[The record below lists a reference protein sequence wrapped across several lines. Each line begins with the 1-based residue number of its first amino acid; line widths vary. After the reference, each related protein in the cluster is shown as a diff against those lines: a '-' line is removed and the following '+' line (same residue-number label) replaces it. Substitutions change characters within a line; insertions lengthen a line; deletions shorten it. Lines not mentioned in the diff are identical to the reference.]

1 MAARKASLQLRLLRR
16 KCCLR
21 TLGMLAL
28 YTAVF
33 VLAAVAF
40 ELVLK
45 APLAEWVAE
54 ATSYWIIVDPDSL
67 SDFVEQHDGGY
78 EWQIIMGGDGMFHA
92 RDLHFYNIV
101 RAAKIPLAVA
111 LFAAGA
117 IAIAIAGLMRPLRYF
132 DELAHAVT
140 TLVEDRS
147 RPVELSSDLAITQN
161 ELNAVRAESL
171 ANESAAIAAERRKN
185 ELVAYLAHDIKTP
198 LTSVI
203 GYLALLDEAPDLPDD
218 ARRRYIATASEK
230 AVRLEGLIDEFFEI
244 TRYNLQSIPI
254 ERTWVGVRLFCEQVA
269 ESFYPD
275 AQARGLSL
283 VVRAPDDARFFVDA
297 DKLARAL
304 GNVVRNAV
312 AYADDGTEIVIAASF
327 AVSAVNAPTGA
338 SAAAGVST
346 VATTTSDAESDA
358 NASAGANANVNA
370 NVNATPSSNVTD
382 VSSSPTSS
390 AQAVPTFAR
399 PSAYDVAYG
408 YAPAASDAAGGAT
421 LQGGG
426 TSPASSAAS
435 AFTPT
440 PGAGSWVL
448 SVTNQ
453 GREISPAHLQSIFDK
468 FYREDGARGTGSGGA
483 GLGLAIAKEIIAAH
497 GGTIGAASERGITT
511 FVVTLP
517 A

>member
-21 TLGMLAL
+21 TLGMLVL
-28 YTAVF
+28 YMAVF
-33 VLAAVAF
+33 VAVATVF

-45 APLAEWVAE
+45 APLAEWVAD
-54 ATSYWIIVDPDSL
+54 ATSSWVIVDPNSL
-67 SDFVEQHDGGY
+67 GDFVERHGGAY
-78 EWQIIMGGDGMFHA
+78 EWQIIMGGDGLYHA
-92 RDLHFYNIV
+92 RDLHLYNIV
-101 RAAKIPLAVA
+101 KAAKIPLAVA

-117 IAIAIAGLMRPLRYF
+117 IAIVVAGLMRPLRYF

-147 RPVELSSDLAITQN
+147 HPVVLSPDLAITQN
-161 ELNAVRAESL
+161 ELNAVRAASL

-203 GYLALLDEAPDLPDD
+203 GYLALLDEAPDLPED

-327 AVSAVNAPTGA
+327 AVSAASATAGASAATGA
-338 SAAAGVST
+338 SAVAA
-346 VATTTSDAESDA
+346 TTSDAESG
-358 NASAGANANVNA
+358 ASAGANANVNA
-370 NVNATPSSNVTD
+370 TPNSNAAD
-382 VSSSPTSS
+382 ASSSPTSS
-390 AQAVPTFAR
+390 AQVVPVSTR

-408 YAPAASDAAGGAT
+408 YAPAISNAAGGAT
-421 LQGGG
+421 LQGDGA
-426 TSPASSAAS
+426 SPASSAAS
-435 AFTPT
+435 TFAPA

-497 GGTIGAASERGITT
+497 GGTIGAMSERGVTT
-511 FVVTLP
+511 FAITLP

>member
-28 YTAVF
+28 YAAVF

-140 TLVEDRS
+140 SLVEDRT
-147 RPVELSSDLAITQN
+147 RPVELPSDLAITQN
-161 ELNAVRAESL
+161 ELNAVRAASL
-171 ANESAAIAAERRKN
+171 ANESAAVAAERRKN

-203 GYLALLDEAPDLPDD
+203 GYLALLDEAPDLPED

-254 ERTWVGVRLFCEQVA
+254 ERAWVGVRLFCEQVA

-327 AVSAVNAPTGA
+327 AVSAANATAGALAATGA
-338 SAAAGVST
+338 SA
-346 VATTTSDAESDA
+346 VATTTSDAESG
-358 NASAGANANVNA
+358 ASAVANA
-370 NVNATPSSNVTD
+370 NVNATPNSNAAD
-382 VSSSPTSS
+382 ASSSPTSS
-390 AQAVPTFAR
+390 AQVVPTFAR

-497 GGTIGAASERGITT
+497 GGTIGAMSERGVTAFAI
-511 FVVTLP
+511 TLP

>member
-1 MAARKASLQLRLLRR
+1 MAARKTSLQLRLLRR

-21 TLGMLAL
+21 TLGMFVL
-28 YTAVF
+28 YVAVF
-33 VLAAVAF
+33 VAVATVF

-45 APLAEWVAE
+45 APLAEWVAD
-54 ATSYWIIVDPDSL
+54 ATSSWIVVDPNSL
-67 SDFVEQHDGGY
+67 GDFVERHGGAY
-78 EWQIIMGGDGMFHA
+78 EWQIIMGSDDLYHA
-92 RDLHFYNIV
+92 RDLHIYNMV
-101 RAAKIPLAVA
+101 KAAKIPLAVT

-117 IAIAIAGLMRPLRYF
+117 IAIVIAGLMRPLRYF

-147 RPVELSSDLAITQN
+147 HPVVLSPDLAITQN
-161 ELNAVRAESL
+161 ELNAVRAASL

-254 ERTWVGVRLFCEQVA
+254 ERAWVGVRLFCEQVA

-327 AVSAVNAPTGA
+327 AVSAANAAAGA
-338 SAAAGVST
+338 SAAGASA
-346 VATTTSDAESDA
+346 VAATTSDAESD
-358 NASAGANANVNA
+358 ASAGANANVNA
-370 NVNATPSSNVTD
+370 IPNSNATD

-399 PSAYDVAYG
+399 TSAYDVAYG

-497 GGTIGAASERGITT
+497 GGTIGAASERGVTT

-517 A
+517 V

>member
-21 TLGMLAL
+21 TLGMLVL
-28 YTAVF
+28 YMAVF
-33 VLAAVAF
+33 VAVATVF

-45 APLAEWVAE
+45 APLAEWVAD
-54 ATSYWIIVDPDSL
+54 ATSSWVIVDPNSL
-67 SDFVEQHDGGY
+67 GDFVERHGGAY
-78 EWQIIMGGDGMFHA
+78 EWQIIMGSDDLYHA
-92 RDLHFYNIV
+92 RDLHLYNIV
-101 RAAKIPLAVA
+101 KAAKIPLAVA

-117 IAIAIAGLMRPLRYF
+117 IAIVVAGLMRPLRYF

-147 RPVELSSDLAITQN
+147 HPVVLSPDLAITQN
-161 ELNAVRAESL
+161 ELNAVRAASL

-254 ERTWVGVRLFCEQVA
+254 ERAWVGVRLFCEQVA

-312 AYADDGTEIVIAASF
+312 AYADDGTGIVIAASF
-327 AVSAVNAPTGA
+327 AVSAANATAGALAATGA
-338 SAAAGVST
+338 SA
-346 VATTTSDAESDA
+346 VATTTSDAESG
-358 NASAGANANVNA
+358 ASAGANANA
-370 NVNATPSSNVTD
+370 NATPNSNAAD

-408 YAPAASDAAGGAT
+408 YAPAVSGAAGGAT

-426 TSPASSAAS
+426 ASPASSAAS

-497 GGTIGAASERGITT
+497 GGTIGAASERGVTT

>member
-21 TLGMLAL
+21 TLGMLVL
-28 YTAVF
+28 YMAVF
-33 VLAAVAF
+33 VAVATVF

-45 APLAEWVAE
+45 APLAEWVAD
-54 ATSYWIIVDPDSL
+54 ATSSWVIVDPNSL
-67 SDFVEQHDGGY
+67 GDFVERHGGAY
-78 EWQIIMGGDGMFHA
+78 EWQIIMGSDGLYHA
-92 RDLHFYNIV
+92 RDLHLYNIV
-101 RAAKIPLAVA
+101 KAAKIPLAVA

-117 IAIAIAGLMRPLRYF
+117 IAIVVAGLMRPLRYF

-147 RPVELSSDLAITQN
+147 HPVVLSPDLAITQN
-161 ELNAVRAESL
+161 ELNAVRAASL

-254 ERTWVGVRLFCEQVA
+254 ERAWVGVRLFCEQVA

-346 VATTTSDAESDA
+346 VAATTSDAESDA
-358 NASAGANANVNA
+358 NASAGANAN
-370 NVNATPSSNVTD
+370 ATPNSNAAD
-382 VSSSPTSS
+382 ASSSPISS
-390 AQAVPTFAR
+390 AQVVLVSTR

-408 YAPAASDAAGGAT
+408 YAPAVSGAAGGAT

-426 TSPASSAAS
+426 ASPASSAAS
-435 AFTPT
+435 AFVSA

-497 GGTIGAASERGITT
+497 GGTIGAASERGVTT

>member
-21 TLGMLAL
+21 TLGMLVL
-28 YTAVF
+28 YMAVF
-33 VLAAVAF
+33 VAVATVL

-45 APLAEWVAE
+45 APLAEWVAD
-54 ATSYWIIVDPDSL
+54 ATSSWVIVDPNSL
-67 SDFVEQHDGGY
+67 GDFVERHGGAY
-78 EWQIIMGGDGMFHA
+78 EWQIIMGSDGLYHA
-92 RDLHFYNIV
+92 RDLHLYNIV
-101 RAAKIPLAVA
+101 KAAKIPLAVA

-117 IAIAIAGLMRPLRYF
+117 IAIVVAGLMRPLRYF

-147 RPVELSSDLAITQN
+147 HPVVLSPDLAITQN
-161 ELNAVRAESL
+161 ELNAVRAASL

-254 ERTWVGVRLFCEQVA
+254 ERAWVGVRLFCEQVA

-327 AVSAVNAPTGA
+327 AVSAASATAGASAATGA
-338 SAAAGVST
+338 SAVAA
-346 VATTTSDAESDA
+346 TTSDAESDA
-358 NASAGANANVNA
+358 NASAGANAN
-370 NVNATPSSNVTD
+370 ATPNSNAAD
-382 VSSSPTSS
+382 ASSSPISS
-390 AQAVPTFAR
+390 AQVVLVSTR

-408 YAPAASDAAGGAT
+408 YAPAVSGAAGGAT

-426 TSPASSAAS
+426 ASPASSAAS
-435 AFTPT
+435 AFVSA

-483 GLGLAIAKEIIAAH
+483 GLGLAIAKEIIATH
-497 GGTIGAASERGITT
+497 GGTIGAASERGVTT

>member
-1 MAARKASLQLRLLRR
+1 MAARKTSLQLRLLRR

-21 TLGMLAL
+21 TLGMLVL
-28 YTAVF
+28 YMAVF
-33 VLAAVAF
+33 VAVATVF

-45 APLAEWVAE
+45 APLAEWVAD
-54 ATSYWIIVDPDSL
+54 ATSSWVIVDPNSL
-67 SDFVEQHDGGY
+67 GDFVERHGGAY
-78 EWQIIMGGDGMFHA
+78 EWQIIMGSDGLYHA
-92 RDLHFYNIV
+92 RDLHLYNIV
-101 RAAKIPLAVA
+101 KAAKIPLAVA

-117 IAIAIAGLMRPLRYF
+117 IAIVVAGLMRPLRYF

-147 RPVELSSDLAITQN
+147 HPVVLSPDLAITQN
-161 ELNAVRAESL
+161 ELNAVRAASL

-254 ERTWVGVRLFCEQVA
+254 ERAWVGVRLFCEQVA

-346 VATTTSDAESDA
+346 VAATTSDAESDA
-358 NASAGANANVNA
+358 NASAGANANA
-370 NVNATPSSNVTD
+370 NATPNSNAAD
-382 VSSSPTSS
+382 ASSSPISS
-390 AQAVPTFAR
+390 AQVVLVSTR

-408 YAPAASDAAGGAT
+408 YAPAVSGAAGGAT

-426 TSPASSAAS
+426 ASPASSAAS
-435 AFTPT
+435 AFVSA

-497 GGTIGAASERGITT
+497 GGTIGAASERGVTT

>member
-1 MAARKASLQLRLLRR
+1 MAARKTSLQLRLLRR

-21 TLGMLAL
+21 TLGM
-28 YTAVF
+28 F
-33 VLAAVAF
+33 VLYVAMFVAVATVF

-45 APLAEWVAE
+45 APLAEWVAD
-54 ATSYWIIVDPDSL
+54 ATSSWIVVDPNSL
-67 SDFVEQHDGGY
+67 GDFVERHGGAY
-78 EWQIIMGGDGMFHA
+78 EWQIIMGSDDLYHA
-92 RDLHFYNIV
+92 RDLHIYNMV
-101 RAAKIPLAVA
+101 KAAKIPLAVTI
-111 LFAAGA
+111 FAAGA
-117 IAIAIAGLMRPLRYF
+117 IAIVIAGLMRPLRYF

-147 RPVELSSDLAITQN
+147 HPVVLSPDLAITQN
-161 ELNAVRAESL
+161 ELNAVRAASL

-254 ERTWVGVRLFCEQVA
+254 ERAWVGVRLFCEQVA

-327 AVSAVNAPTGA
+327 AVSAANATAGA
-338 SAAAGVST
+338 SAAAGASA
-346 VATTTSDAESDA
+346 VAATTSDAESD
-358 NASAGANANVNA
+358 ASAGANANVNA
-370 NVNATPSSNVTD
+370 TPNSNATD

-408 YAPAASDAAGGAT
+408 YAPAASKAAGGAT

-497 GGTIGAASERGITT
+497 GGTISAASERGVTT

-517 A
+517 V

>member
-21 TLGMLAL
+21 TLGMLVL
-28 YTAVF
+28 YMAVF
-33 VLAAVAF
+33 VAVATVF

-45 APLAEWVAE
+45 APLAEWVAD
-54 ATSYWIIVDPDSL
+54 ATSSWVIVDPNSL
-67 SDFVEQHDGGY
+67 GDFVERHGGAY
-78 EWQIIMGGDGMFHA
+78 EWQIIMGSDGLYHA
-92 RDLHFYNIV
+92 RDLHLYNIV
-101 RAAKIPLAVA
+101 KAAKIPLAVA

-117 IAIAIAGLMRPLRYF
+117 IAIVVAGLMRPLRYF

-147 RPVELSSDLAITQN
+147 HPVVLSPDLAITQN
-161 ELNAVRAESL
+161 ELNAVRAASL
-171 ANESAAIAAERRKN
+171 ANESAAVAAERRKN

-203 GYLALLDEAPDLPDD
+203 GYLALLDEAPDLPED

-327 AVSAVNAPTGA
+327 AVSAANAMAGALAATGA
-338 SAAAGVST
+338 SA
-346 VATTTSDAESDA
+346 VATTTSDAESG
-358 NASAGANANVNA
+358 ASAVVNA
-370 NVNATPSSNVTD
+370 NVNATPSSNATD

-390 AQAVPTFAR
+390 AQVVPVSTR

-408 YAPAASDAAGGAT
+408 YAPAVSGAAGGAT
-421 LQGGG
+421 LQGDGA
-426 TSPASSAAS
+426 SPASSAAS
-435 AFTPT
+435 TFAPA

-497 GGTIGAASERGITT
+497 GGTIGAMSERGVTT
-511 FVVTLP
+511 FAITLP

>member
-28 YTAVF
+28 YTVVF

-140 TLVEDRS
+140 ALVEDRT

-161 ELNAVRAESL
+161 ELNAVRAASL
-171 ANESAAIAAERRKN
+171 ANESAAVAAERRKN

-203 GYLALLDEAPDLPDD
+203 GYLALLDEAPDLPED

-327 AVSAVNAPTGA
+327 AVSAENATAGA
-338 SAAAGVST
+338 SAAAGASA
-346 VATTTSDAESDA
+346 VAATTSDAESDA
-358 NASAGANANVNA
+358 SAGANANA
-370 NVNATPSSNVTD
+370 NVNAAPSSNVTD

-408 YAPAASDAAGGAT
+408 YAPAVSGAAGGAT

-426 TSPASSAAS
+426 ASPASSAAS
-435 AFTPT
+435 AFVSA

-497 GGTIGAASERGITT
+497 GGTIGAMSERGVTT
-511 FVVTLP
+511 FAITLP

>member
-1 MAARKASLQLRLLRR
+1 MAARKTSLQLRLLRR

-21 TLGMLAL
+21 TLGMFVL
-28 YTAVF
+28 YVAVF
-33 VLAAVAF
+33 VAVATAF

-45 APLAEWVAE
+45 APLAEWVAD
-54 ATSYWIIVDPDSL
+54 ATSSWVIVDPNSL
-67 SDFVEQHDGGY
+67 GDFVERHGGAY
-78 EWQIIMGGDGMFHA
+78 EWQIIMGSDGLYHA
-92 RDLHFYNIV
+92 RDLHLYNIV
-101 RAAKIPLAVA
+101 KAAKIPLAVA

-117 IAIAIAGLMRPLRYF
+117 IAIVVAGLMRPLRYF

-147 RPVELSSDLAITQN
+147 HPVVLSPDLAITQN
-161 ELNAVRAESL
+161 ELNAVRAASL

-346 VATTTSDAESDA
+346 VAATTSDAESDA
-358 NASAGANANVNA
+358 NASAGANANA
-370 NVNATPSSNVTD
+370 NATPNSNAAD
-382 VSSSPTSS
+382 ASSSPISS
-390 AQAVPTFAR
+390 AQVVLVSTR

-408 YAPAASDAAGGAT
+408 YAPAVSGAAGGAT

-426 TSPASSAAS
+426 ASPASSAAS
-435 AFTPT
+435 AFVSA

-497 GGTIGAASERGITT
+497 GGTIGAASERGVTT

>member
-21 TLGMLAL
+21 TLGMLVL
-28 YTAVF
+28 YMAVF
-33 VLAAVAF
+33 VAAATVF

-45 APLAEWVAE
+45 APLAEWVAD
-54 ATSYWIIVDPDSL
+54 ATSSWVIVDPNSL
-67 SDFVEQHDGGY
+67 GDFVERHGGAY
-78 EWQIIMGGDGMFHA
+78 EWQIIMGSDGLYHA
-92 RDLHFYNIV
+92 RDLHLYNIV
-101 RAAKIPLAVA
+101 KAAKIPLAVA

-117 IAIAIAGLMRPLRYF
+117 IAIVVAGLMRPLRYF

-147 RPVELSSDLAITQN
+147 HPVVLSPDLAITQN
-161 ELNAVRAESL
+161 ELNAVRAASL

-254 ERTWVGVRLFCEQVA
+254 ERAWVGVRLFCEQVA

-327 AVSAVNAPTGA
+327 AVSAASATAGASAATGA
-338 SAAAGVST
+338 SAVAA
-346 VATTTSDAESDA
+346 TTSDAESDA
-358 NASAGANANVNA
+358 NASAGANAN
-370 NVNATPSSNVTD
+370 ATPNSNAAD
-382 VSSSPTSS
+382 ASSSPISS
-390 AQAVPTFAR
+390 AQVVLVSTR
-399 PSAYDVAYG
+399 PSGYDVAYG
-408 YAPAASDAAGGAT
+408 YAPAVSGAAGGAT

-426 TSPASSAAS
+426 ASPASSAAS
-435 AFTPT
+435 AFVSA

-497 GGTIGAASERGITT
+497 GGTIGAMSERGATT
-511 FVVTLP
+511 FAITLP

>member
-21 TLGMLAL
+21 TLGMLVL
-28 YTAVF
+28 YMAVF
-33 VLAAVAF
+33 VAVATVF

-45 APLAEWVAE
+45 APLAEWVAD
-54 ATSYWIIVDPDSL
+54 ATSSWVIVDPNSL
-67 SDFVEQHDGGY
+67 GDFVERHGGAY
-78 EWQIIMGGDGMFHA
+78 EWQIIMGSDGLYHA
-92 RDLHFYNIV
+92 RDLHLYNIV
-101 RAAKIPLAVA
+101 KAAKIPLAVA

-117 IAIAIAGLMRPLRYF
+117 IAIVVAGLMRPLRYF

-147 RPVELSSDLAITQN
+147 HPVVLSPDLAITQN
-161 ELNAVRAESL
+161 ELNAVRAASL

-203 GYLALLDEAPDLPDD
+203 GYLALLDEAPDLPDY

-254 ERTWVGVRLFCEQVA
+254 ERAWVGVRLFCEQVA

-304 GNVVRNAV
+304 GNMVRNAV

-327 AVSAVNAPTGA
+327 AASAANATAGA
-338 SAAAGVST
+338 SAAAGASA
-346 VATTTSDAESDA
+346 VAATTSDAESDA
-358 NASAGANANVNA
+358 SAGANAT
-370 NVNATPSSNVTD
+370 VNATPNSNAAD
-382 VSSSPTSS
+382 ASSSPISS
-390 AQAVPTFAR
+390 AQVVLVSTR

-408 YAPAASDAAGGAT
+408 YAPAVSGAAGGAT

-426 TSPASSAAS
+426 ASPASSTAS
-435 AFTPT
+435 AFVSA

-497 GGTIGAASERGITT
+497 GGTIGAMSERGVTT

>member
-21 TLGMLAL
+21 TLGMLVL
-28 YTAVF
+28 YMAVF
-33 VLAAVAF
+33 VAVATVF

-45 APLAEWVAE
+45 APLAEWVAD
-54 ATSYWIIVDPDSL
+54 ATSSWVIVDPNSL
-67 SDFVEQHDGGY
+67 GDFVERHGGAY
-78 EWQIIMGGDGMFHA
+78 EWQIIMGTDGLYHA
-92 RDLHFYNIV
+92 RDLHLYNIV
-101 RAAKIPLAVA
+101 KAAKIPLAVA

-117 IAIAIAGLMRPLRYF
+117 IAIVVAGLMRPLRYF

-147 RPVELSSDLAITQN
+147 HPVVLSPDLAITQN
-161 ELNAVRAESL
+161 ELNAVRAASL
-171 ANESAAIAAERRKN
+171 ANESAAVAAERRKN

-203 GYLALLDEAPDLPDD
+203 GYLALLDEAPDLPED
-218 ARRRYIATASEK
+218 ARCRYIATASEK

-327 AVSAVNAPTGA
+327 AVSAANAMVGALAATGA
-338 SAAAGVST
+338 SA
-346 VATTTSDAESDA
+346 VATTTSDAESG
-358 NASAGANANVNA
+358 ASAVANAN
-370 NVNATPSSNVTD
+370 ATPNSNAAD
-382 VSSSPTSS
+382 ASSSPTSS
-390 AQAVPTFAR
+390 AQVVPVSTR

-408 YAPAASDAAGGAT
+408 YAPAISSAAGGAT
-421 LQGGG
+421 LQGDGA
-426 TSPASSAAS
+426 SPASSAAS
-435 AFTPT
+435 IFAPA

-468 FYREDGARGTGSGGA
+468 FYREDGARGTESGGA

-497 GGTIGAASERGITT
+497 GGTIGAMSERGVTT
-511 FVVTLP
+511 FAITLP

>member
-21 TLGMLAL
+21 TLGMLVL
-28 YTAVF
+28 YMAVF
-33 VLAAVAF
+33 VAVATVF

-45 APLAEWVAE
+45 APLAEWVAD
-54 ATSYWIIVDPDSL
+54 ATSSWVIVDPNSL
-67 SDFVEQHDGGY
+67 GDFVERHGGAY
-78 EWQIIMGGDGMFHA
+78 EWQIIMGSDGLYHA
-92 RDLHFYNIV
+92 RDLHLYNIV
-101 RAAKIPLAVA
+101 KAAKIPLAVA

-117 IAIAIAGLMRPLRYF
+117 IAIVVAGLMRPLRYF

-147 RPVELSSDLAITQN
+147 HPVVLSPDLAITQN
-161 ELNAVRAESL
+161 ELNAVRAASL

-254 ERTWVGVRLFCEQVA
+254 ERAWVGVRLFCEQVA

-346 VATTTSDAESDA
+346 VAATTSDAESDA
-358 NASAGANANVNA
+358 NASAVANAN
-370 NVNATPSSNVTD
+370 ATPNSNAAD
-382 VSSSPTSS
+382 ASSSPTSS
-390 AQAVPTFAR
+390 AQVVPVSTR

-408 YAPAASDAAGGAT
+408 YAPAISNAAGGAT
-421 LQGGG
+421 LQGDGA
-426 TSPASSAAS
+426 SPASSAAS
-435 AFTPT
+435 TFAPA

-497 GGTIGAASERGITT
+497 GGTIGAMSERGVTT
-511 FVVTLP
+511 FAITLP

>member
-28 YTAVF
+28 YTVVF

-140 TLVEDRS
+140 ALVEDRT

-161 ELNAVRAESL
+161 ELNAVRAASL
-171 ANESAAIAAERRKN
+171 ANESAAVAAERRKN

-203 GYLALLDEAPDLPDD
+203 GYLALLDEAPDLPED

-327 AVSAVNAPTGA
+327 AVSAENATAGA
-338 SAAAGVST
+338 SAAAGASA
-346 VATTTSDAESDA
+346 VAATTSDAESDA
-358 NASAGANANVNA
+358 SAGANANA

-408 YAPAASDAAGGAT
+408 YAPAVSGAAGGAT

-426 TSPASSAAS
+426 ASPASSAAS
-435 AFTPT
+435 AFVSA

-497 GGTIGAASERGITT
+497 GGTIGAMSERGVTT
-511 FVVTLP
+511 FAITLP

>member
-1 MAARKASLQLRLLRR
+1 M
-16 KCCLR
+16 
-21 TLGMLAL
+21 
-28 YTAVF
+28 
-33 VLAAVAF
+33 
-40 ELVLK
+40 
-45 APLAEWVAE
+45 
-54 ATSYWIIVDPDSL
+54 
-67 SDFVEQHDGGY
+67 
-78 EWQIIMGGDGMFHA
+78 
-92 RDLHFYNIV
+92 
-101 RAAKIPLAVA
+101 
-111 LFAAGA
+111 
-117 IAIAIAGLMRPLRYF
+117 
-132 DELAHAVT
+132 
-140 TLVEDRS
+140 
-147 RPVELSSDLAITQN
+147 
-161 ELNAVRAESL
+161 
-171 ANESAAIAAERRKN
+171 
-185 ELVAYLAHDIKTP
+185 AYLAHDIKTP

-203 GYLALLDEAPDLPDD
+203 GYLVLLDEAPDLPDD

-254 ERTWVGVRLFCEQVA
+254 ERAWVGVRLFCEQVA

-327 AVSAVNAPTGA
+327 AVSAANATAGA
-338 SAAAGVST
+338 SAAAASA
-346 VATTTSDAESDA
+346 VAATTSDAESD
-358 NASAGANANVNA
+358 ASAGANANVNA
-370 NVNATPSSNVTD
+370 TPNSNATD
-382 VSSSPTSS
+382 VSSSPASS

-408 YAPAASDAAGGAT
+408 YAPAASKAAGGAT

-497 GGTIGAASERGITT
+497 GGTIGAASERGVTT

-517 A
+517 V

>member
-21 TLGMLAL
+21 TLGMLVL
-28 YTAVF
+28 YMAVF
-33 VLAAVAF
+33 VAVATVF

-45 APLAEWVAE
+45 APLAEWVAD
-54 ATSYWIIVDPDSL
+54 ATSSWVIVDPNSL
-67 SDFVEQHDGGY
+67 GDFVERHGGAY
-78 EWQIIMGGDGMFHA
+78 EWQIIMGSDGLYHA
-92 RDLHFYNIV
+92 RDLHLYNIV
-101 RAAKIPLAVA
+101 KAAKIPLAVA

-117 IAIAIAGLMRPLRYF
+117 IAIVVAGLMRPLRYF

-147 RPVELSSDLAITQN
+147 HPVVLSPDLAITQN
-161 ELNAVRAESL
+161 ELNAVRAASL

-254 ERTWVGVRLFCEQVA
+254 ERAWVGVRLFCEQVA

-283 VVRAPDDARFFVDA
+283 VVRAPDDARFFADA

-327 AVSAVNAPTGA
+327 AVSAANATAGA

-346 VATTTSDAESDA
+346 VAATTSDAESDA
-358 NASAGANANVNA
+358 SAGANA

-421 LQGGG
+421 LQGDGA
-426 TSPASSAAS
+426 SPASSAAS
-435 AFTPT
+435 TFAPA

-448 SVTNQ
+448 SVANQ

-497 GGTIGAASERGITT
+497 GGTIGAMSERGVTT

>member
-1 MAARKASLQLRLLRR
+1 MAARKTSLQLRLLRR

-28 YTAVF
+28 YTVVF

-140 TLVEDRS
+140 ALVEDRT

-161 ELNAVRAESL
+161 ELNAVRAASL
-171 ANESAAIAAERRKN
+171 ANESAAVAAERRKN

-254 ERTWVGVRLFCEQVA
+254 ERAWVGVRLFCEQVA

-312 AYADDGTEIVIAASF
+312 AYADDGTEIVIAALF

-346 VATTTSDAESDA
+346 FAATTSDAESDA
-358 NASAGANANVNA
+358 NASAGANANA
-370 NVNATPSSNVTD
+370 NATPNSNVTD

-390 AQAVPTFAR
+390 AQAVPVSTR

-408 YAPAASDAAGGAT
+408 YAPAISNAAGGAT
-421 LQGGG
+421 LQGDGA
-426 TSPASSAAS
+426 SPASSAAS
-435 AFTPT
+435 TFAPA

-497 GGTIGAASERGITT
+497 GGTIGAASERGVTT

>member
-1 MAARKASLQLRLLRR
+1 MAARKTSLQLRLLRR

-21 TLGMLAL
+21 TLGMLVL
-28 YTAVF
+28 YMAVF
-33 VLAAVAF
+33 VAVATVF

-45 APLAEWVAE
+45 APLAEWVAD
-54 ATSYWIIVDPDSL
+54 ATSSWVIVDPNSL
-67 SDFVEQHDGGY
+67 GDFVERHGGAY
-78 EWQIIMGGDGMFHA
+78 EWQIIMGSDGLYHA
-92 RDLHFYNIV
+92 RDLHLYNIV
-101 RAAKIPLAVA
+101 KAAKIPLAVA

-117 IAIAIAGLMRPLRYF
+117 IAIVVAGLMRPLRYF

-147 RPVELSSDLAITQN
+147 HPVVLSPDLAITQN
-161 ELNAVRAESL
+161 ELNAVRAASL

-254 ERTWVGVRLFCEQVA
+254 ERAWVGVRLFCEQVA

-327 AVSAVNAPTGA
+327 AASAANATAGA
-338 SAAAGVST
+338 SAAAGASA
-346 VATTTSDAESDA
+346 VAATTSDAESDA
-358 NASAGANANVNA
+358 SAGANA

-382 VSSSPTSS
+382 VSSSPISS
-390 AQAVPTFAR
+390 AQVVPVSTS

-408 YAPAASDAAGGAT
+408 YAPAISNAAGGAT
-421 LQGGG
+421 LQGDGA
-426 TSPASSAAS
+426 SPASSAAS
-435 AFTPT
+435 TFAPA

-497 GGTIGAASERGITT
+497 GGTIGAMSERGATT
-511 FVVTLP
+511 FAITLP

>member
-21 TLGMLAL
+21 TLGMLVL
-28 YTAVF
+28 YMAVF
-33 VLAAVAF
+33 VAVATVF

-45 APLAEWVAE
+45 APLAEWVAD
-54 ATSYWIIVDPDSL
+54 ATSSWVIVDPNSL
-67 SDFVEQHDGGY
+67 GDFVERHGGAY
-78 EWQIIMGGDGMFHA
+78 EWQIIMGSDGLYHA
-92 RDLHFYNIV
+92 RDLHLYNIV
-101 RAAKIPLAVA
+101 KAAKIPLAVA

-117 IAIAIAGLMRPLRYF
+117 IAIVVAGLMRPLRYF

-147 RPVELSSDLAITQN
+147 HPVVLSPDLAITQN
-161 ELNAVRAESL
+161 ELNAVRAASL

-254 ERTWVGVRLFCEQVA
+254 ERAWVDVRLFCEQVA

-327 AVSAVNAPTGA
+327 AVSAASATAGASAATGA
-338 SAAAGVST
+338 SAVAA
-346 VATTTSDAESDA
+346 TTSDAESDA
-358 NASAGANANVNA
+358 NASAGANANANA
-370 NVNATPSSNVTD
+370 NATPNSNAAD
-382 VSSSPTSS
+382 ASSSPTSS
-390 AQAVPTFAR
+390 AQVASISTR

-426 TSPASSAAS
+426 ASPASSTAS
-435 AFTPT
+435 AFVPA

-497 GGTIGAASERGITT
+497 GGTIGAMSERGVTT
-511 FVVTLP
+511 FAITLP

>member
-1 MAARKASLQLRLLRR
+1 MAARKTSLQLRLLRR

-21 TLGMLAL
+21 TLGMLVL
-28 YTAVF
+28 YMAVF
-33 VLAAVAF
+33 VAVATVF

-45 APLAEWVAE
+45 APLAEWVAD
-54 ATSYWIIVDPDSL
+54 ATSSWVIVDPNSL
-67 SDFVEQHDGGY
+67 GDFVERHGGAY
-78 EWQIIMGGDGMFHA
+78 EWQIIMGSDGLYHA
-92 RDLHFYNIV
+92 RDLHLYNIV
-101 RAAKIPLAVA
+101 KAAKIPLAVA

-117 IAIAIAGLMRPLRYF
+117 IAIVVAGLMRPLRYF

-147 RPVELSSDLAITQN
+147 HPVVLSPDLAITQN
-161 ELNAVRAESL
+161 ELNAVRAASL

-254 ERTWVGVRLFCEQVA
+254 ERAWVGVRLFCEQVA

-327 AVSAVNAPTGA
+327 AVSAANATAGALAATGA
-338 SAAAGVST
+338 SA

-358 NASAGANANVNA
+358 SAGANANA
-370 NVNATPSSNVTD
+370 NATPNSNAAD

-390 AQAVPTFAR
+390 AQAVSTFAR

-426 TSPASSAAS
+426 ASPASSAAS
-435 AFTPT
+435 AFVSA

-497 GGTIGAASERGITT
+497 GGTIGAMSERGVTT
-511 FVVTLP
+511 FAITLP

>member
-21 TLGMLAL
+21 TLGMLVL
-28 YTAVF
+28 YTVVF

-92 RDLHFYNIV
+92 RDLHLYNIV
-101 RAAKIPLAVA
+101 KAAKIPLAVA

-117 IAIAIAGLMRPLRYF
+117 IAIVVAGLMRPLRYF
-132 DELAHAVT
+132 DELAHALT

-147 RPVELSSDLAITQN
+147 HPVVLSPDLAITQN
-161 ELNAVRAESL
+161 ELNAVRAASL
-171 ANESAAIAAERRKN
+171 ANESAAVAAERRKN

-244 TRYNLQSIPI
+244 ARYNLQSIPI
-254 ERTWVGVRLFCEQVA
+254 ERTWVAVRLFCEQVA

-327 AVSAVNAPTGA
+327 AVSAASATAGASAATGA
-338 SAAAGVST
+338 SA
-346 VATTTSDAESDA
+346 VATTTSDAESG
-358 NASAGANANVNA
+358 ASAGANA

-408 YAPAASDAAGGAT
+408 YAPAVSGAAGGAT

-426 TSPASSAAS
+426 ASPASSAAS
-435 AFTPT
+435 AFVSA

-448 SVTNQ
+448 GVTNQ

-497 GGTIGAASERGITT
+497 GGTIGAASERGVTT

>member
-1 MAARKASLQLRLLRR
+1 MAARKTSLQLRLLRR

-21 TLGMLAL
+21 TLGMFVL
-28 YTAVF
+28 YVAVF
-33 VLAAVAF
+33 VAVATVF

-45 APLAEWVAE
+45 APLAEWVAD
-54 ATSYWIIVDPDSL
+54 ATSSWVIVDPNSL
-67 SDFVEQHDGGY
+67 GDFVERHGGAY
-78 EWQIIMGGDGMFHA
+78 EWQIIMGSDGLYHA
-92 RDLHFYNIV
+92 RDLHLYNIV
-101 RAAKIPLAVA
+101 KAAKIPLAVA

-117 IAIAIAGLMRPLRYF
+117 IAIVVAGLMRPLRYF

-147 RPVELSSDLAITQN
+147 HPVVLSPDLAITQN
-161 ELNAVRAESL
+161 ELNAVRAASL

-254 ERTWVGVRLFCEQVA
+254 ERAWVGVRLFCEQVA

-346 VATTTSDAESDA
+346 VAATTSDAESG
-358 NASAGANANVNA
+358 ASAVANANVNA
-370 NVNATPSSNVTD
+370 NANATPNSNAAD
-382 VSSSPTSS
+382 ASSSPMSS
-390 AQAVPTFAR
+390 AQVVLVSTR

-408 YAPAASDAAGGAT
+408 YAPAVSGAAGGAT

-426 TSPASSAAS
+426 ASPASSTAS
-435 AFTPT
+435 AFVSA

-497 GGTIGAASERGITT
+497 GGTIGAASERGVTT

>member
-21 TLGMLAL
+21 TLGMLVL
-28 YTAVF
+28 YMAVF
-33 VLAAVAF
+33 VAVATVF

-45 APLAEWVAE
+45 APLAEWVAD
-54 ATSYWIIVDPDSL
+54 ATSSWVIVDPNSL
-67 SDFVEQHDGGY
+67 GDFVERHGGAY
-78 EWQIIMGGDGMFHA
+78 EWQIIMGSDGLYHA
-92 RDLHFYNIV
+92 RDLHLYNIV
-101 RAAKIPLAVA
+101 KAAKIPLAVA

-117 IAIAIAGLMRPLRYF
+117 IAIVVAGLMRPLRYF

-147 RPVELSSDLAITQN
+147 HPVVLSPDLAITQN
-161 ELNAVRAESL
+161 ELNAVRAASL

-203 GYLALLDEAPDLPDD
+203 GYLALLDEAPDLPED

-327 AVSAVNAPTGA
+327 AASAANATAGA
-338 SAAAGVST
+338 SAAAGASA
-346 VATTTSDAESDA
+346 VAATTSDAESD
-358 NASAGANANVNA
+358 ASAGANANVNA
-370 NVNATPSSNVTD
+370 TPNSNAAD
-382 VSSSPTSS
+382 ASSSPTSS
-390 AQAVPTFAR
+390 AQVVPVSTR

-408 YAPAASDAAGGAT
+408 YAPAISNAAGGAT
-421 LQGGG
+421 LQGDGA
-426 TSPASSAAS
+426 SPASSAAS
-435 AFTPT
+435 TFAPA

-497 GGTIGAASERGITT
+497 GGTIGAMSERGVTT

>member
-21 TLGMLAL
+21 TLGMLVL
-28 YTAVF
+28 YMAVF
-33 VLAAVAF
+33 VAVATVF

-45 APLAEWVAE
+45 APLAEWVAD
-54 ATSYWIIVDPDSL
+54 ATSSWVIVDPNSL
-67 SDFVEQHDGGY
+67 GDFVERHGGAY
-78 EWQIIMGGDGMFHA
+78 EWQIIMGSDGLYHA
-92 RDLHFYNIV
+92 RDLHLYNIV
-101 RAAKIPLAVA
+101 KAAKIPLAVA

-117 IAIAIAGLMRPLRYF
+117 IAIVVAGLMRPLRYF

-147 RPVELSSDLAITQN
+147 HPVVLSPDLAITQN
-161 ELNAVRAESL
+161 ELNAVRAASL

-304 GNVVRNAV
+304 GNVLRNAV

-346 VATTTSDAESDA
+346 VAATTSDAESDA
-358 NASAGANANVNA
+358 NASAGANANA
-370 NVNATPSSNVTD
+370 NATPNSNAAD
-382 VSSSPTSS
+382 ASSSPISS
-390 AQAVPTFAR
+390 AQVVPVSTR

-408 YAPAASDAAGGAT
+408 YAPAVSGAAGGAT

-426 TSPASSAAS
+426 ASPASSAAS
-435 AFTPT
+435 AFVSA

-497 GGTIGAASERGITT
+497 GGTIGAASERGVTT

>member
-21 TLGMLAL
+21 TLGMLVL
-28 YTAVF
+28 YMAVF
-33 VLAAVAF
+33 VAVATVF

-45 APLAEWVAE
+45 APLAEWVAD
-54 ATSYWIIVDPDSL
+54 ATSSWVIVDPNSL
-67 SDFVEQHDGGY
+67 GDFVERHGGAY
-78 EWQIIMGGDGMFHA
+78 EWQIIMGSDGLYHA
-92 RDLHFYNIV
+92 RDLHLYNIV
-101 RAAKIPLAVA
+101 KAAKIPLAVA

-117 IAIAIAGLMRPLRYF
+117 IAIVVAGLMRPLRYF

-147 RPVELSSDLAITQN
+147 HPVVLSPDLAITQN
-161 ELNAVRAESL
+161 ELNAVRAASL

-254 ERTWVGVRLFCEQVA
+254 ERAWVGVRLFCEQMA

-327 AVSAVNAPTGA
+327 AVSAASATAGASAATGA
-338 SAAAGVST
+338 SAVAA
-346 VATTTSDAESDA
+346 TTSDAESG
-358 NASAGANANVNA
+358 ASAGANANVNA
-370 NVNATPSSNVTD
+370 TPNSNAAD
-382 VSSSPTSS
+382 ASSSPTSS
-390 AQAVPTFAR
+390 AQVVPVSTR

-408 YAPAASDAAGGAT
+408 YAPAISNAAGGAT
-421 LQGGG
+421 LQGDGA
-426 TSPASSAAS
+426 SPASSAAS
-435 AFTPT
+435 TFAPA

-497 GGTIGAASERGITT
+497 GGTIGAMSERGVTT
-511 FVVTLP
+511 FAITLP

>member
-1 MAARKASLQLRLLRR
+1 MAARKTSLQLRLLRR

-45 APLAEWVAE
+45 APLAEWVAD
-54 ATSYWIIVDPDSL
+54 ATSSWVIVDPNSL
-67 SDFVEQHDGGY
+67 GDFVERHGGAY
-78 EWQIIMGGDGMFHA
+78 EWQIIMGSDGLYHA
-92 RDLHFYNIV
+92 RDLHLYNIV
-101 RAAKIPLAVA
+101 KAAKIPLAVA

-117 IAIAIAGLMRPLRYF
+117 IAIVVAGLMRPLRYF

-147 RPVELSSDLAITQN
+147 HPVVLSPDLAITQN
-161 ELNAVRAESL
+161 ELNAVRATSL

-254 ERTWVGVRLFCEQVA
+254 ERAWVGVRLFCEQVA

-338 SAAAGVST
+338 SAAAGASA
-346 VATTTSDAESDA
+346 VAATTSDAESDA
-358 NASAGANANVNA
+358 NASAGAN
-370 NVNATPSSNVTD
+370 VNATPNSNAAD
-382 VSSSPTSS
+382 ASSSPTSS
-390 AQAVPTFAR
+390 AQVVPVSTR

-408 YAPAASDAAGGAT
+408 YAPAISNAAGGAT
-421 LQGGG
+421 LQGDGA
-426 TSPASSAAS
+426 SPASSAAS
-435 AFTPT
+435 TFAPA

-497 GGTIGAASERGITT
+497 GGTIGAASERGVTT

>member
-1 MAARKASLQLRLLRR
+1 MAARKTSLQLRLLRR

-21 TLGMLAL
+21 TLGMLVL
-28 YTAVF
+28 YMAVF
-33 VLAAVAF
+33 VAVATVF

-45 APLAEWVAE
+45 APLAEWVAD
-54 ATSYWIIVDPDSL
+54 ATSSWVIVDPNSL
-67 SDFVEQHDGGY
+67 GDFVERHGGAY
-78 EWQIIMGGDGMFHA
+78 EWQIIMGSDGLYHA
-92 RDLHFYNIV
+92 RDLHLYNIV
-101 RAAKIPLAVA
+101 KAAKIPLAVA

-117 IAIAIAGLMRPLRYF
+117 IAIVVAGLMRPLRYF

-147 RPVELSSDLAITQN
+147 HPVVLSPDLAITQN
-161 ELNAVRAESL
+161 ELNAVRAASL

-254 ERTWVGVRLFCEQVA
+254 ERAWVGVRLFCEQVA

-327 AVSAVNAPTGA
+327 AVSAANATAGALAATGA
-338 SAAAGVST
+338 SA
-346 VATTTSDAESDA
+346 VATTISDAESDA

-370 NVNATPSSNVTD
+370 TPNSNAAD
-382 VSSSPTSS
+382 ASSSPTSS
-390 AQAVPTFAR
+390 AQVVPVSTR

-408 YAPAASDAAGGAT
+408 YAPAISNAAGGAT
-421 LQGGG
+421 LQGDGA
-426 TSPASSAAS
+426 SPASSAAS
-435 AFTPT
+435 TFAPA

-497 GGTIGAASERGITT
+497 GGTIGAMSERGVTT
-511 FVVTLP
+511 FAITLP

>member
-1 MAARKASLQLRLLRR
+1 MAARKTSLQLRLLRR

-21 TLGMLAL
+21 TLGMFVL
-28 YTAVF
+28 YVAVF
-33 VLAAVAF
+33 VAVATVF

-45 APLAEWVAE
+45 APLAEWVAD
-54 ATSYWIIVDPDSL
+54 ATSSWIVVDPNSL
-67 SDFVEQHDGGY
+67 GDFVERHGGAY
-78 EWQIIMGGDGMFHA
+78 EWQIVMGSDDLYHA
-92 RDLHFYNIV
+92 RDLHIYNMV
-101 RAAKIPLAVA
+101 KAAKIPLAVT

-117 IAIAIAGLMRPLRYF
+117 IAIVIAGLMRPLRYF

-147 RPVELSSDLAITQN
+147 HPVVLSPDLAITQN
-161 ELNAVRAESL
+161 ELNAVRAASL

-254 ERTWVGVRLFCEQVA
+254 ERAWVGVRLFCEQVA

-312 AYADDGTEIVIAASF
+312 VYADDGAEIVIAASF
-327 AVSAVNAPTGA
+327 AVSAANATAGA
-338 SAAAGVST
+338 SAVAA
-346 VATTTSDAESDA
+346 TTSDAESD
-358 NASAGANANVNA
+358 ASAGANANVNA
-370 NVNATPSSNVTD
+370 TPNSNATD
-382 VSSSPTSS
+382 VSSSPASS

-408 YAPAASDAAGGAT
+408 YAPAASKAAGGAT

-497 GGTIGAASERGITT
+497 GGTIGAASERGVTT

-517 A
+517 V